1 MYVLTYKS
9 LICSQTFLLVTYY
22 LQVQKYIKWCNM
34 QGFLAIVKQQE
45 FAQPKAIHEK
55 VQESLSKIKKD
66 LPLIHQSMALYLANG
81 DTQFVLYRPIKV
93 RYINKNKLPKHN

>member
-1 MYVLTYKS
+1 
-9 LICSQTFLLVTYY
+9 
-22 LQVQKYIKWCNM
+22 M

-45 FAQPKAIHEK
+45 FAQPNAIHEK
-55 VQESLSKIKKD
+55 VQESLAKIKKD

-93 RYINKNKLPKHN
+93 RKKIKKITKYNVLIFIFLFFRIISCTCLQKFNNF